1 MNPTENI
8 PPGTTLPTPA
18 PSAANP
24 DSGISRAPL
33 EKSPRP
39 QSPPSGVPAAE
50 GVPADVTN
58 LAIAAGLLS
67 CAFLIFWMGSYLAN
81 HVALRTVIASFG
93 TFGLVWVLYRLRVFQ
108 RPHGG
113 LIVAGAVALFA
124 AALPF
129 AERGFQKLD
138 RVAKSGLRGEDARPT
153 GESSAQLPVPTRETA
168 PPAPVAS
175 TPSAPQPPPEDET
188 VRELI
193 APDPDP
199 TAKNII
205 TVLRESQITIRGK
218 KYRIHEGSRFPYT
231 KFTDGIVTF
240 QANGQDATINSS
252 DVRFTG
258 VSRETPKEIT
268 QLAQVEA
275 IRRYPALAV
284 KGSDENQLY
293 LTRVAELKDAF
304 PKLTDNPLWPLIV
317 ADELALAQGWK
328 RADQPS
334 DDATPPATLPEG
346 EIKDTK
352 PAFPLPP
359 TGPAKPM
366 PPTDPASPSVPPVPP
381 APSDIPK

>member
-18 PSAANP
+18 PSAGNP

-39 QSPPSGVPAAE
+39 QSQPSDVPAAE

-138 RVAKSGLRGEDARPT
+138 RVAKSGLGGEAAKPT

-175 TPSAPQPPPEDET
+175 TPSALQPPPEDET

-218 KYRIHEGSRFPYT
+218 RYRIHEGSRFPYT

-275 IRRYPALAV
+275 MRRYPALAV

-293 LTRVAELKDAF
+293 LTRVSELKDAF

-334 DDATPPATLPEG
+334 DDATPPATLPER
-346 EIKDTK
+346 EIKGTK
-352 PAFPLPP
+352 PASL
-359 TGPAKPM
+359 
-366 PPTDPASPSVPPVPP
+366 PPTDPATPLAPPVPPVP
-381 APSDIPK
+381 SDIPQEPPPAAK